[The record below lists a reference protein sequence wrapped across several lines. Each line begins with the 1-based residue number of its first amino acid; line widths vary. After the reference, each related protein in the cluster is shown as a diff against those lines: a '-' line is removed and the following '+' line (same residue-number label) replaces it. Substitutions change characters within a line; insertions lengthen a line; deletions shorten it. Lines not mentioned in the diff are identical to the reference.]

1 MRPVISIVFLILFY
15 SSSVALPVL
24 IHGKSAAGDAFVF
37 RVYEQKDPISGMEAL
52 LDQKRPGADG
62 NFTLSFNVKA
72 IKEVTIKVG
81 LQSMKLFVIPGK
93 TYRLGFNEITLQD
106 QNLFLPQQPLQVTF
120 ESEDLLNLVIGGFEY
135 ERQKFLENN
144 FIELIK
150 LRDKSIYYKFE
161 EKIHAILSETQMED
175 SASLHFFQNYID
187 YRLAEIRL
195 SGRIQDREKLGL
207 EMITSK
213 NIELDNAAYA
223 QFFNKY
229 FDQYLLSFEKGK
241 EYSDLRS
248 LLNRGLP
255 IDQLFDLLGKD
266 PVLVKEKLRELVLL
280 LSIKQV
286 FYNREMSKDRLN
298 DILNFLSLHSKFEN
312 NRSVA
317 GNLLIELNRFITG
330 HAIPE
335 FELKNL
341 DNESKKIAHYRG
353 SKTYLMFVS
362 PSCETCEADIRV
374 LKSLVK
380 NNAELQVVTV
390 LVGFDKEEAGIWAR
404 SQNTSWDFL
413 WFEDDFALLSDY
425 KVKNFP
431 KYLLLDEE
439 GHLLNYFPPGPRE
452 NLNSYL
458 KALTAKEE
466 KKEGEASDFFRKN

>member
-1 MRPVISIVFLILFY
+1 MRHFISIIFIILLY
-15 SSSVALPVL
+15 SSSFALPV
-24 IHGKSAAGDAFVF
+24 IIQGKSGAGDAFVF
-37 RVYEQKDPISGMEAL
+37 RLYEQKDPISGMEVL
-52 LDQKRPGADG
+52 LDQKRPDADG
-62 NFTLSFNVKA
+62 NFTLNFNVKA

-81 LQSMKLFVIPGK
+81 LQSMKLFVIPGE
-93 TYRLGFNEITLQD
+93 TYSLGFNEITLQD

-120 ESEDLLNLVIGGFEY
+120 DSEDMLNLVVGGFEY
-135 ERQKFLENN
+135 ERQKFLENS

-161 EKIHAILSETQMED
+161 EKIQRILNETHMED

-213 NIELDNAAYA
+213 SIELDNPAYA

-229 FDQYLLSFEKGK
+229 FDQYLLSFEEGK
-241 EYSDLRS
+241 EYSNIRS

-266 PVLVKEKLRELVLL
+266 PVLVKEKLREMVLL

-286 FYNREMSKDRLN
+286 FYIRDMSKVRLN
-298 DILNFLSLHSKFEN
+298 DILEHISVHSKFEY

-317 GNLLIELNRFITG
+317 GNMLIELNRFIAG
-330 HAIPE
+330 QAIPD

-341 DNESKKIAHYRG
+341 DNESKKISQYIGR
-353 SKTYLMFVS
+353 KTYLMFVS

-374 LKSLVK
+374 LKSI
-380 NNAELQVVTV
+380 NSNTDELQVVTV
-390 LVGFDKEEAGIWAR
+390 LVGFDKEESSTWAK
-404 SQNTSWDFL
+404 SQDTSWDFL
-413 WFEDDFALLSDY
+413 WFEDDFALLSEY
-425 KVKNFP
+425 KIKNFP

-439 GHLLNYFPPGPRE
+439 GNLLNYFPPSPRE

-458 KALTAKEE
+458 KALSAQDEKEE
-466 KKEGEASDFFRKN
+466 GEVSDFFRKN